1 MEAENNKDQKQAA
14 SPFPKM
20 EEAVLQFW
28 QDNQI
33 FTKSVKKEAPQGS
46 YIFNDGPPF
55 ITGLPHYATLLPSVA
70 KDVVPRYWTMKGY
83 RVERKWGWDCHG
95 LPAENKVENQ
105 LGLKNKKDIEEL
117 GVGKFIDACR
127 NYVKEGSDQWRWY
140 IDRIGRWV
148 DMDNAYRTMDLDFME
163 SVMWAFKKL
172 HDDGF
177 IYEGYRTS
185 LHCPRC
191 ATPLSKFEITMDA
204 GSYRDIT
211 EPSVTVKFKV
221 IGKENEYLLAWTTTP
236 WTLPG
241 NLALAVGKK
250 IKYVKAKV
258 EEEIL
263 ILAKDRVEEILK
275 NKDYNIIAEI
285 LGKDLVGETYESLY
299 ILSSEEIKNNKNVY
313 KVYGADFVTTEDG
326 SGIVHIAPNFGE
338 DDFELGKA
346 IGLPMVDLMD
356 ENGIYTKEAGQW
368 QNFYFKKA
376 GDAVKEDLQKRNIIF
391 SIFDVAHPY
400 PFCYRCNTSLIYR
413 TQKAWY
419 LQIDKIRE
427 KLIESNKKINWV
439 PEYFKEGRFQ
449 FNLESAP
456 DWCLSR
462 SRYWGSPVPVWRC
475 QSCDKIKVVGSLK
488 EIEELSGQKI
498 DDLHRPGIDEV
509 EFKCDQCGGV
519 MKRVPEVLDCWFESG
534 SMPFAQWH
542 YPFER
547 EADFKNIFP
556 ADFIVEYTG
565 QLRGWFYYLHVLSNA
580 LFNSLSYKNVI
591 VTGVLAGTDGRKMSK
606 SFGNYPD
613 PRLVLEKY
621 GSDALRMYFM
631 SSSIMIGDDTS
642 LSEKDIQ
649 DSLRKNIMIL
659 WNVYNFY
666 AMYAAESK
674 VESYKVESKNILDQW
689 ILARLNQLIAGVTD
703 NLEKYHLPAA
713 ARPISE
719 FIDDLSTWYI
729 RRSRDRFKGD
739 DINDKEA
746 AMATTGYV
754 LFQLSKVIA
763 PFMPFIAEQL
773 WQKITGNDFKDGN
786 KSVHLG
792 EWPKQL
798 SITND
803 ELRIVDDMKMV
814 RKIVEL
820 GLAKRDEAGIKI
832 RQPIASLKIKM
843 QKSKCKNINDYIKLI
858 QDELNAKTAEVIYS
872 EDDALLVEIDTTIT
886 GELKLEGIK
895 RDLVRS
901 INNLRK
907 DAGLTIQDRAEIY
920 WQTDDKMVREVFEK
934 MKEEVMKDTLSTD
947 VKDSLYAGV
956 DLQKEVK
963 VNDAKIILAI
973 KKK

>member
-1 MEAENNKDQKQAA
+1 MDNENKDKQEKSV

-20 EEAVLQFW
+20 EEEVLHFW
-28 QDNQI
+28 EKNKI
-33 FTKSVKKEAPQGS
+33 FEKSVKKEAPQGS

-95 LPAENKVENQ
+95 LPAENKVETQ
-105 LGLKNKKDIEEL
+105 LGLKNKKDIEAL
-117 GVGKFIDACR
+117 GVGKFVDACR

-172 HDDGF
+172 YDDGF

-211 EPSVTVKFKV
+211 EPSVAVKFKV
-221 IGKENEYLLAWTTTP
+221 VGKNNEYFLAWTTTP

-250 IKYVKAKV
+250 MKYVKV
-258 EEEIL
+258 EIDGEII
-263 ILAKDRVEEILK
+263 ILAKDRAEEILK
-275 NKDYNIIAEI
+275 GKEHKIVKE
-285 LGKDLVGETYESLY
+285 LSGKDLIDVQYEPLY
-299 ILSSEEIKNNKNVY
+299 VLANEEIKNNSNVY

-326 SGIVHIAPNFGE
+326 TGIVHIAPNFGE

-356 ENGIYTKEAGQW
+356 ENGVYTKEAGQW

-376 GDAVKEDLQKRNIIF
+376 GEAIKEDLQKRGVIF
-391 SIFDVAHPY
+391 SIFDVTHPY

-419 LQIDKIRE
+419 LKIDKIRE
-427 KLIESNKKINWV
+427 RLIETNKKINWV

-462 SRYWGSPVPVWRC
+462 SRYWGSPIPVWRC
-475 QSCDKIKVVGSLK
+475 PSCDEIKVVGSLK

-498 DDLHRPGIDEV
+498 TDLHRPGIDGI
-509 EFKCDQCGGV
+509 EFKCSKCNEL

-547 EADFKNIFP
+547 KDDFKDIFP

-565 QLRGWFYYLHVLSNA
+565 QLRGWFYYLHVLSNS
-580 LFNSLSYKNVI
+580 LFNSLSFKNVV

-631 SSSIMIGDDTS
+631 SSSIMMGDDTS

-649 DSLRKNIMIL
+649 DSLRKNVMVL

-666 AMYAAESK
+666 AMYATESK
-674 VESYKVESKNILDQW
+674 VESLNVESDNVLDKW
-689 ILARLNQLIAGVTD
+689 ILARLNELIKAVTE
-703 NLEKYHLPAA
+703 NMEKYHLPAA
-713 ARPISE
+713 SRPISE
-719 FIDDLSTWYI
+719 FIDDLSTWYL
-729 RRSRDRFKGD
+729 RRSRDRFKGED
-739 DINDKEA
+739 VKDKEA
-746 AMATTGYV
+746 AIATTGFV
-754 LFQLSKVIA
+754 LLQLSKVMA

-773 WQKITGNDFKDGN
+773 WQKIMGNDFKDEN
-786 KSVHLG
+786 KSVHL
-792 EWPKQL
+792 ETWPESQKF
-798 SITND
+798 D
-803 ELRIVDDMKMV
+803 EKIIASMEIV

-820 GLAKRDEAGIKI
+820 GLAKRDEAGIKV
-832 RQPIASLKIKM
+832 RQPLLELRIMNYELRDEYVFLIK
-843 QKSKCKNINDYIKLI
+843 
-858 QDELNAKTAEVIYS
+858 DEVNVKEVICKKG
-872 EDDALLVEIDTTIT
+872 EGNIEVELDTNISD
-886 GELKLEGIK
+886 ELKLEGTK

-907 DAGLTIQDRAEIY
+907 DAGMTIQDRAFVYWESDDRMIKDAFSKMANEI
-920 WQTDDKMVREVFEK
+920 MR
-934 MKEEVMKDTLSTD
+934 DTLSTEIKNGLVDD
-947 VKDSLYAGV
+947 VDI
-956 DLQKEVK
+956 QKEVK
-963 VNDAKIILAI
+963 VNDAKIILGV
-973 KKK
+973 KKQ